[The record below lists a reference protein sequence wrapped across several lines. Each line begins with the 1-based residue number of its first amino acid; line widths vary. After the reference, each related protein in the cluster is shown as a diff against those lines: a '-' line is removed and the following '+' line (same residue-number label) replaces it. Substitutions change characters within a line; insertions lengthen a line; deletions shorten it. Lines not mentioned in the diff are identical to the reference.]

1 MSWFSNW
8 RLASEL
14 KDPSSLVR
22 EEAVRTIGKQADP
35 ANLKRLA
42 PLLADNVEG
51 VRRAAVEAVVL
62 SGDPKGMASLFPLLE
77 NAKESPDVQKA
88 VLKGLQA
95 LAAVDPAPLWTYVR
109 DKDRPARGEVVHLL
123 ALLNTQPHREVL
135 VELAADA
142 DRRVAKEAIYALG
155 ALRCGAG
162 AAAIANVLNAPGT
175 RWLMRAEAAAA
186 LGRIGDSNSLPS
198 LLQRLNDPHDVVR
211 LELCE
216 ALAGFD
222 DSRVWPALKTL
233 LSDACPLVR
242 ARTCAQLGVRGR
254 AESVGLLLE
263 AVGKPEDATEAV
275 RALEAAVRACVETLP
290 DDLVAKLCDLPDV
303 AGIEFSLPDDVAP
316 NPCALKTAD
325 WIQKPI
331 VVSCEAV
338 RILAQRQR
346 QARSHVLF

>member
-22 EEAVRTIGKQADP
+22 EEAVRTLGKQADP
-35 ANLKRLA
+35 ANLKRLT
-42 PLLADNVEG
+42 PMLTDKVEG
-51 VRRAAVEAVVL
+51 VRLAAVEAVVL
-62 SGDPKGMASLFPLLE
+62 TADPAAMASLFPLLE
-77 NAKESPDVQKA
+77 NAKETPDVQKA
-88 VLKGLQA
+88 VLKGVQT
-95 LAAVDPAPLWTYVR
+95 LAAADPAPLWAYVR

-123 ALLNTQPHREVL
+123 ALLNTQPHRDVL
-135 VELAADA
+135 VELAADS

-162 AAAIANVLNAPGT
+162 AKAIADVLNAPGT

-186 LGRIGDSNSLPS
+186 LGRIGDSNTLPS

-216 ALAGFD
+216 ALAGFE

-233 LSDACPLVR
+233 LNDACPLVR
-242 ARTCAQLGVRGR
+242 ARACAQLGSRGR
-254 AESVGLLLE
+254 AESVSLLLE
-263 AVGKPEDATEAV
+263 ALGKPEDAIEAV
-275 RALEAAVRACVETLP
+275 RSLEAAVGACVETLP
-290 DDLVAKLCDLPDV
+290 DEVVAKLCDLPDV
-303 AGIEFSLPDDVAP
+303 AGVEFSLPDDVAP
-316 NPCALKTAD
+316 NPCALKSAD
-325 WIQKPI
+325 WIQKPRP
-331 VVSCEAV
+331 VSCEAI